1 MSAKALRCTPPHCL
15 LPPLLLPEAMTILTF
30 LDDCSSLPLGFPKEG
45 QRSWDMPSLTLL
57 SSWLRVTPVGLHS
70 PAFPQ
75 SVRTC
80 EWTEAGSH
88 RLVHHRVQLTSR
100 EGFSGLGR
108 APTAPSIEP
117 SAQCPLSDLI
127 SYLLPL
133 AHSVLPT
140 LTLLA
145 F

>member
-1 MSAKALRCTPPHCL
+1 MQ
-15 LPPLLLPEAMTILTF
+15 
-30 LDDCSSLPLGFPKEG
+30 SLN
-45 QRSWDMPSLTLL
+45 LL

-80 EWTEAGSH
+80 ERAEAGSH

-108 APTAPSIEP
+108 APTTPSIEL

-145 F
+145 FQFAKQSPFSGPSHLLFPPPGTCFPQKFTRLAPHLFHISGPGQPH